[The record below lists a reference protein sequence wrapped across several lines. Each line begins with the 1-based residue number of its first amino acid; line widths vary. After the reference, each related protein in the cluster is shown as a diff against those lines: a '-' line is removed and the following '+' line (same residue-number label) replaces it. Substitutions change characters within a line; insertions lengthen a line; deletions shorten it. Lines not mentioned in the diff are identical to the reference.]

1 MTNNIRQSQVESEV
15 TPNTFTDYRKILST
29 LTSDLERLRSYSR
42 TLSLNA
48 SIQPIDDILERVQ
61 SNSFSV
67 AVVGEFKRGKS
78 TFINALLGQ
87 DILPSDIL
95 PCSATLN
102 RVTYGVSPRV
112 RIVYRDGREEEIAI
126 DQLADYV
133 TKLTPESEETAV
145 NIKEAIVYYPVFY
158 CQNNVDIIDTPGL
171 NDDASMTEVTLS
183 VLPHVDAAIMVIM
196 AQTPFAESEQ
206 KFLET
211 KLLTNDLGRIIF
223 VVTGI
228 DRFNNPE
235 DADKS
240 VKYIKDRIRKLVL
253 QRAKD
258 QYGEDSPEYEVYQK
272 KIGNPKV
279 IGLSA
284 YQALKAKQTGNG
296 ELLIKSRFP
305 EFEATLEEFLT
316 HERGAAFLQV
326 PINRLIA
333 SATEILSTLNLQQA
347 ALSSQKEEFQAT
359 YEQSVA
365 AITTLRTRNAEEM
378 KLIDAAAENVQ
389 RHVEPLIWQLES
401 ELKQSAQEVINLAEI
416 TSGELRN
423 KQVLI
428 ERLGK
433 QISDAVEK
441 AAQRQAEKI
450 QDEIDRGLF
459 KEMSRLQEFATSID
473 IAMHRIE
480 MQFLSISTYNVTR
493 RNESNESV
501 IDLVA
506 HAIGLEGVAM
516 GFKEAGLKGAAVGA
530 AGNVGGIV
538 AGVVLAK
545 MLALTIAGPVGIVIG
560 VLSMFSGR
568 ELVKLVFS
576 GERLENFK
584 TNYQQA
590 VVVEIERQLRENP
603 IDRKINEQIF
613 EIFAS
618 LKQKVRQEVDVLLDN
633 TQNTL
638 TELYAKRERNEVLS
652 EQQQRDL
659 DQMSTETQRIL
670 DNAQWLSKQL
680 RHEVNVE
687 SA

>member
-1 MTNNIRQSQVESEV
+1 MAMDNRQTKIEIET
-15 TPNTFTDYRKILST
+15 TPNTFTDYRKVVAT
-29 LTSDLERLRSYSR
+29 LIGDLERLRSYAQ
-42 TLSLNA
+42 TLSLNG
-48 SIQPIDDILERVQ
+48 SIQPIDDILDRVQ
-61 SNSFSV
+61 SNSFSI

-102 RVTYGVSPRV
+102 RVTYGVTPRV
-112 RIVYRDGREEEIAI
+112 RVVYRDGREEEIAI
-126 DQLADYV
+126 DKLSDYV
-133 TKLTPESEETAV
+133 TKLTPESEETAAH
-145 NIKEAIVYYPVFY
+145 IKEAIVYYPVFY

-196 AQTPFAESEQ
+196 AQAPFAESEQ
-206 KFLET
+206 KFIET
-211 KLLTNDLGRIIF
+211 KLLANDLGRIIF

-228 DRFNNPE
+228 DRFNSPE

-240 VKYIKDRIRKLVL
+240 VKYIKDRIRKFVL

-284 YQALKAKQTGNG
+284 YQALQAKQTGNG
-296 ELLIKSRFP
+296 ELLLESRFP

-316 HERGAAFLQV
+316 HEKGATFLQV

-347 ALSSQKEEFQAT
+347 ALSTQKEEFQAT

-365 AITTLRTRNAEEM
+365 EIKTLRTRNAEEM
-378 KLIDAAAENVQ
+378 KLIDAAAENVK

-401 ELKQSAQEVINLAEI
+401 ELKQSAQQVINLAEI
-416 TSGELRN
+416 TPGELRN
-423 KQVLI
+423 KQALI
-428 ERLGK
+428 EKLGK
-433 QISDAVEK
+433 QVSNAVEK
-441 AAQRQAEKI
+441 AAQMQAEKI

-459 KEMSRLQEFATSID
+459 KEMNRLQEFATSID
-473 IAMHRIE
+473 LALHRIE

-493 RNESNESV
+493 RNESNEGV
-501 IDLVA
+501 IDFVA

-530 AGNVGGIV
+530 AGNVGGIF
-538 AGVVLAK
+538 AGVILAR
-545 MLALTIAGPVGIVIG
+545 MLALTIAGPVGVVIC

-568 ELVKLVFS
+568 ELVKLVFA

-584 TNYQQA
+584 TNYKQA
-590 VVVEIERQLRENP
+590 VLVEIERQLRENP

-638 TELYAKRERNEVLS
+638 TDLYAKRERNEVLS
-652 EQQQRDL
+652 EQQHRDL
-659 DQMSTETQRIL
+659 NQMSTETQRIL
-670 DNAQWLSKQL
+670 DNAQRLSKQL
-680 RHEVNVE
+680 RQQVNIE